1 MKKKTQAI
9 ITQQQEDNEQHEIA
23 QVIPIRTETVLSQY
37 PIHRLS
43 KGSEPLEVCITTSN
57 ERGKVTTVW
66 EVTANRK
73 YGEPGIL
80 AYKLDTLF
88 INRLIDEARPQ
99 VPEIIKLGSLR
110 EVCKE
115 IGTTRNT
122 DDIKRALYQNAFA
135 AITAKLNYTGND
147 GTKRRFE
154 FGSTRYAIVFT
165 GETLPN
171 GQTADAVYIVLNPI
185 FREVLKLAKTRP
197 LDYKYLR
204 ELPPAAQRLYELISP
219 KIFAALN
226 NGNERAKYIYSDLCR
241 FAPLTR
247 YDQWDK
253 VKKQLYKIHQPH
265 KQSGY
270 IAKIEFEETRD
281 ATGAMDWLIMYT
293 PGRKAK
299 AEFKRFNTK
308 EGRALD
314 KQRPPR
320 PHLVTIG
327 LLKPAI
333 AGIVQEAVGDENES
347 DLIKRLID
355 AGVTGSVARELAGVD
370 AQECE
375 RQLDALPHRDKVKD
389 KGGYLVRAIR
399 DKYAMPSKMEETK
412 LKAREA
418 SQRAERLKQHELE
431 QARERAEETYFQFF
445 KPTFRAYQKAELDQ
459 IEESQPEAFKPFKTW
474 FADRHKKT
482 FQFIKSE
489 ARREEIKI
497 ASAAEYFAEIRP
509 ELDIRLTN
517 FEEWDSEHNAD
528 RCDPLEWLNANPQ
541 KIFDELDRR
550 LKAGE

>member
-1 MKKKTQAI
+1 MKKRTQAAT
-9 ITQQQEDNEQHEIA
+9 TQQLQDNEFNEIA
-23 QVIPIRTETVLSQY
+23 QVVPIRTETVLSQY

-57 ERGKVTTVW
+57 ERGKVSTVW

-88 INRLIDEARPQ
+88 INRLIDEARPD

-110 EVCKE
+110 DVCKE

-154 FGSTRYAIVFT
+154 FGSTRYAVVFT

-204 ELPPAAQRLYELISP
+204 ELPPSAQRLYELISP
-219 KIFAALN
+219 KIFAAIN
-226 NGNERAKYIYSDLCR
+226 NGNERAKYTYSDLCR

-247 YDQWDK
+247 YGQWDK

-270 IAKIEFEETRD
+270 IAKVEFEETRD
-281 ATGAMDWLIMYT
+281 AAGVIDWLILYT

-314 KQRPPR
+314 KQRPSR
-320 PHLVTIG
+320 PHLVTVG
-327 LLKPAI
+327 LLKPVVTEI
-333 AGIVQEAVGDENES
+333 IQEAASDEKES
-347 DLIKRLID
+347 ILIGRLVD
-355 AGVTGSVARELAGVD
+355 AGVTENVARGLVSLD

-375 RQLDALPHRDKVKD
+375 RQLEALPHRERVKD

-412 LKAREA
+412 LRAKESAE
-418 SQRAERLKQHELE
+418 RAERAKQHELE
-431 QARERAEETYFQFF
+431 QAQQRAEETYFQFF
-445 KPTFRAYQKAELDQ
+445 KPSFRVYQKAELDL
-459 IEESQPEAFKPFKTW
+459 IEESQPEAFKLFNAW
-474 FADRHKKT
+474 FAERHKKT
-482 FQFIKSE
+482 FQYIKSE

-497 ASAAEYFAEIRP
+497 ANAAEYFAEICP
-509 ELDIRLTN
+509 ELDIRLTG
-517 FEEWDSEHNAD
+517 FAEWDSEHNAD
-528 RCDPLEWLNANPQ
+528 HRDPLEWLNADPQ

-550 LKAGE
+550 LKADE